1 VRIGSVDV
9 TKTSL
14 KERVRGAQLGDG
26 VDFSEALKQAAKVRV
41 IEGFSSEAAKGVTMF
56 GLTMDEGA
64 AVLGEATVNPDGS
77 WLAEVPPYIPI
88 HLQPI
93 DKFGL
98 SLRNQ
103 RTWIQGMPGE
113 DRRCIGCHESRTGI
127 GANRQ
132 GQLPTIAEQ
141 KQAERFLAPVAERT
155 EYPWAVDTAQYPNAN
170 PKSVV
175 QKVLTE
181 KCASCHSGGAG
192 DPFAGR
198 TYTVTRTD
206 PGSGAQTTYTV
217 PYLDLSDRPV
227 TVVYDRRVASY
238 PASYVSLFYPAAS
251 EMGGRG
257 TTVTGEKPPL
267 WAIPNNAR
275 ESALIKKLNV
285 KAADGSFAYGTPAMH
300 PEDKGVTLTDEER
313 QMLIR
318 SIDLGGQYYSRQ
330 NTGFEPFNQDPVG
343 AQKY

>member
-1 VRIGSVDV
+1 
-9 TKTSL
+9 
-14 KERVRGAQLGDG
+14 
-26 VDFSEALKQAAKVRV
+26 
-41 IEGFSSEAAKGVTMF
+41 
-56 GLTMDEGA
+56 
-64 AVLGEATVNPDGS
+64 
-77 WLAEVPPYIPI
+77 
-88 HLQPI
+88 
-93 DKFGL
+93 
-98 SLRNQ
+98 
-103 RTWIQGMPGE
+103 
-113 DRRCIGCHESRTGI
+113 
-127 GANRQ
+127 
-132 GQLPTIAEQ
+132 
-141 KQAERFLAPVAERT
+141 
-155 EYPWAVDTAQYPNAN
+155 
-170 PKSVV
+170 VV
-175 QKVLTE
+175 QKVLTA

-227 TVVYDRRVASY
+227 TVVYDRTRRELPGVVRVALL
-238 PASYVSLFYPAAS
+238 PGGL
-251 EMGGRG
+251 GDGHGRG

-318 SIDLGGQYYSRQ
+318 SIDVGGQYYSRQ
-330 NTGFEPFNQDPVG
+330 NTGFEPFNARPRR
-343 AQKY
+343 APQKY

>member
-1 VRIGSVDV
+1 
-9 TKTSL
+9 
-14 KERVRGAQLGDG
+14 
-26 VDFSEALKQAAKVRV
+26 
-41 IEGFSSEAAKGVTMF
+41 M
-56 GLTMDEGA
+56 
-64 AVLGEATVNPDGS
+64 
-77 WLAEVPPYIPI
+77 
-88 HLQPI
+88 
-93 DKFGL
+93 
-98 SLRNQ
+98 
-103 RTWIQGMPGE
+103 
-113 DRRCIGCHESRTGI
+113 
-127 GANRQ
+127 
-132 GQLPTIAEQ
+132 
-141 KQAERFLAPVAERT
+141 
-155 EYPWAVDTAQYPNAN
+155 
-170 PKSVV
+170 

-181 KCASCHSGGAG
+181 KCASCHPGGAC

-257 TTVTGEKPPL
+257 TTVTGQKPPL